1 MNNPTIA
8 RLNLANETSMVRAT
22 ETVRLHVLNS
32 PVPLKAANDIITE
45 LGGSPIDRAFTARHV
60 AQMMVR
66 DCMVK
71 GAEFDHAKSYKNSLA
86 IAQHLTEKY
95 PGFAKSEDTQEQV
108 VDETEMLVK
117 DIMKPTKIR
126 AVKRMAEA
134 VVHAAAKTAKKTKEV
149 SATKALKEAG
159 LKSTKRVR
167 GTSSS
172 VAERTEFVNRLV
184 GENPTLKKKELVA
197 MVVEALG
204 IGASNANNMVHR
216 AKDLHGLLRKRG
228 S

>member
-8 RLNLANETSMVRAT
+8 RLNLADETSMVRAT

-32 PVPLKAANDIITE
+32 TVPLKAANDIISE

-71 GAEFDHAKSYKNSLA
+71 GSEFDHDKSYKNSLA
-86 IAQHLTEKY
+86 IAQHLTDKY

-108 VDETEMLVK
+108 VDEVDQMFK
-117 DIMKPTKIR
+117 AIKPAKVR

-134 VVHAAAKTAKKTKEV
+134 VVHAAAKTVKKTKEV

-159 LKSTKRVR
+159 LKPTRRVR
-167 GTSSS
+167 GTSTS
-172 VAERTEFVNRLV
+172 VAERTDFVNRLV

-216 AKDLHGLLRKRG
+216 AKDLHGLLKKRG
-228 S
+228 

>member
-8 RLNLANETSMVRAT
+8 RLNLADETSMVRAT

-32 PVPLKAANDIITE
+32 TVPLKAANDIISE

-60 AQMMVR
+60 AQMIVR

-71 GAEFDHAKSYKNSLA
+71 GSEFDHVKSYKNSLA
-86 IAQHLTEKY
+86 IAQHLTDKY

-108 VDETEMLVK
+108 VDEVDQMFK
-117 DIMKPTKIR
+117 AIKPAKVR

-134 VVHAAAKTAKKTKEV
+134 VVHAAAKTVKKTKEV
-149 SATKALKEAG
+149 SPTKALKDAG
-159 LKSTKRVR
+159 LKPTRRVR

-172 VAERTEFVNRLV
+172 VSERTEFVNRLV
-184 GENPTLKKKELVA
+184 GENPNLKKKELVA

-216 AKDLHGLLRKRG
+216 AKDLHGLLKKRG
-228 S
+228 